1 MTHSIK
7 HLLHIASSQENV
19 FENLTTI
26 KGLSQWWTT
35 ETSGSTELGGI
46 IEFRFSEWV
55 NKMKVIASK
64 PNELVKWE
72 CVQGADEWLG
82 AIISFHL
89 DRNENKTRIRFEHD
103 KWNTQDDFY
112 ASCSFSWGKY
122 LESLRQLCQTGKGE
136 AFGSSNYRI

>member
-46 IEFRFSEWV
+46 IEFSCSRRVFAWICAMLARHGGDLSYYF
-55 NKMKVIASK
+55 
-64 PNELVKWE
+64 
-72 CVQGADEWLG
+72 
-82 AIISFHL
+82 FHL
-89 DRNENKTRIRFEHD
+89 KT
-103 KWNTQDDFY
+103 
-112 ASCSFSWGKY
+112 
-122 LESLRQLCQTGKGE
+122 
-136 AFGSSNYRI
+136 

>member
-35 ETSGSTELGGI
+35 ETSGSTELGGTI
-46 IEFRFSEWV
+46 DFRFGEWV

-89 DRNENKTRIRFEHD
+89 GRNENKT
-103 KWNTQDDFY
+103 
-112 ASCSFSWGKY
+112 
-122 LESLRQLCQTGKGE
+122 
-136 AFGSSNYRI
+136 